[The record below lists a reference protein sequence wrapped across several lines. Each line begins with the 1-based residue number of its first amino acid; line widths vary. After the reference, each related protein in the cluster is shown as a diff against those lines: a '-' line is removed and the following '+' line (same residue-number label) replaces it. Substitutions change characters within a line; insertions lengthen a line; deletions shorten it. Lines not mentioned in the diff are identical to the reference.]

1 MKRTSLWETMDRV
14 PTMDKTAKESVLR
27 MLDWSTARVLEDEV
41 DLYKPTSAK
50 GRKVVVS
57 RGIP

>member
-1 MKRTSLWETMDRV
+1 M

-27 MLDWSTARVLEDEV
+27 MLDWSVVRVFEEEV
-41 DLYKPTSAK
+41 ALYNPTRAK
-50 GRKVVVS
+50 GRKVVVR